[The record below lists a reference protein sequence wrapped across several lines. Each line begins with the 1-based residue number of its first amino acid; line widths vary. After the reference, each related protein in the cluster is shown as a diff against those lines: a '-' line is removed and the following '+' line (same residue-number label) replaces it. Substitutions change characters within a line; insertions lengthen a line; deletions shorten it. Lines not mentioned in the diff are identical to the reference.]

1 MLMLLIFKW
10 YLFIS
15 YSVSYICWE
24 N

>member
-1 MLMLLIFKW
+1 MLLIFKW